1 MYFQTFIFKV
11 ARSNFI
17 DTEYFIGFISD
28 GMLADCFQDILKL
41 KVSRQK
47 NIIPLIK

>member
-1 MYFQTFIFKV
+1 MYFQTFIFKA

-17 DTEYFIGFISD
+17 KTEYFIGFISD
-28 GMLADCFQDILKL
+28 VMLADCFQDVLKL
-41 KVSRQK
+41 KVLRLE